1 MTRITFGILALNA
14 QPLLEYNLR
23 ALYPYAHEIIVVE
36 GATRAAASLA
46 GPDGHSTDNTLKM
59 LSLFRKGSDPQNK
72 VRVISAGDDG
82 YADGFWPEKDEMS
95 QAFATRATGDWLWQ
109 VDSDE
114 FYLEVDMREI
124 VAMLEKS
131 SDISGISFPF
141 REFWGGFDYFI
152 TGTWYLYEFTAVP
165 RLFRWRSGYSYKSHR
180 PPTVVD
186 EKGGNL
192 DLSKW
197 LDGKQMKAQNIFMYH
212 YSYVFPKQAE
222 QKVGYYANVDW
233 TEAFRQNERWMR
245 EEYFDLKH
253 PMFLGER
260 GWPVL
265 QWLERY
271 RGQHPEAIRRL
282 RADIDSGKISESMR
296 STEDI
301 DRLLDSSLYFL
312 ERVIGHIF
320 LSIYWPLRVFWKR
333 VRSFLFKGVSYVN

>member
-46 GPDGHSTDNTLKM
+46 GPDGHSTDDTLRM
-59 LSLFRKGSDPQNK
+59 LSSFRKGSDPQNK

-114 FYLEVDMREI
+114 FYREVDMREI
-124 VAMLEKS
+124 VALLEES

-141 REFWGGFDYFI
+141 HEFWGGFDYLT
-152 TGTWYLYEFTAVP
+152 TGVWYLYEFPAVP
-165 RLFRWRSGYSYKSHR
+165 RVFRWRPGYYYKSHR

-186 EKGGNL
+186 EKGEAL
-192 DLSKW
+192 DLSNW
-197 LDGKQMKAQNIFMYH
+197 LSGKQMKARNVFMYH

-233 TEAFRQNERWMR
+233 TDAFIQNERWMS
-245 EEYFDLKH
+245 EEYHGLKH

-271 RGQHPEAIRRL
+271 SEKHPEPIQQL
-282 RADIDSGKISESMR
+282 RADLASGKISEKMR
-296 STEDI
+296 LTKDI
-301 DRLLDSSLYFL
+301 DHLLDSRLYGL
-312 ERVIGHIF
+312 EKLMGLGF
-320 LSIYWPLRVFWKR
+320 LSAYWPLRVFWKR
-333 VRSFLFKGVSYVN
+333 LRSLLLGGANVG